1 VKDAQ
6 YWSYVGDAVDEARR
20 VRRDVRCFLEGQADV
35 ASSDLD
41 GAELVVGELVA
52 NAVLHGA
59 PPFGVCVDWTDD
71 PPVLCVVDRGAGM
84 SPVYP
89 APGPDSETGRGLLIV
104 RALAGELT
112 IDTTAA
118 PATGTRVVVSL
129 PVHRRRVEGPQAA

>member
-1 VKDAQ
+1 M
-6 YWSYVGDAVDEARR
+6 
-20 VRRDVRCFLEGQADV
+20 QADA

-71 PPVLCVVDRGAGM
+71 PPVLCVVDRGLGM
-84 SPVYP
+84 PPVYP

-104 RALAGELT
+104 RALAGGIS
-112 IDTTAA
+112 IDTTSA
-118 PATGTRVVVSL
+118 PAAGTRIVVSL
-129 PVHRRRVEGPQAA
+129 PVHRRLEGPQAA

>member
-1 VKDAQ
+1 MKDAR
-6 YWSYVGDAVDEARR
+6 YWSYVGDAVDEARC
-20 VRRDVRCFLEGQADV
+20 VRRDVRRFLEVQADA

-71 PPVLCVVDRGAGM
+71 PPVLCVVDRGLGM
-84 SPVYP
+84 PPVYP

-104 RALAGELT
+104 RALAGGIS
-112 IDTTAA
+112 IDTTSA
-118 PATGTRVVVSL
+118 PAAGTRIVVSL
-129 PVHRRRVEGPQAA
+129 PVHRRLEGPQAA